1 MADTKI
7 RQHIPIFI
15 SSTYEDLIPYRE
27 EVQRNLIRLE
37 QIVKGMEYFGSSPK
51 DSLTVCLSQV
61 RESKLFVG
69 ILGMRY
75 GSVDEDS
82 GLSYSQLEYQE
93 AIKNGIPTLIYI
105 MDENYPI
112 PPKFVDKDSKAE
124 QLEEFKGELKRK
136 HTVSFFTSPDD
147 LGKKLSKDLLDTLS
161 AFQEINIDS
170 SRVLG
175 LQKEN
180 FTNSIKRFIL
190 RPAKYQ
196 GIEGILSMR
205 VKSEIKGSSLKDD
218 IVRAFGLELGNTL
231 SVDVEILEDE
241 RKEINKRTISIYAD
255 GACADWLE
263 EVSNGC
269 VIKAQVKTAFCEIRE
284 LSSWDGGRIL
294 KNSSYKGLIVTKGF
308 SIEHV

>member
-105 MDENYPI
+105 MDENYPYRQSLWTKI
-112 PPKFVDKDSKAE
+112 QKQSN
-124 QLEEFKGELKRK
+124 LRNLKG
-136 HTVSFFTSPDD
+136 
-147 LGKKLSKDLLDTLS
+147 
-161 AFQEINIDS
+161 N
-170 SRVLG
+170 
-175 LQKEN
+175 
-180 FTNSIKRFIL
+180 
-190 RPAKYQ
+190 
-196 GIEGILSMR
+196 
-205 VKSEIKGSSLKDD
+205 
-218 IVRAFGLELGNTL
+218 
-231 SVDVEILEDE
+231 
-241 RKEINKRTISIYAD
+241 
-255 GACADWLE
+255 
-263 EVSNGC
+263 
-269 VIKAQVKTAFCEIRE
+269 
-284 LSSWDGGRIL
+284 
-294 KNSSYKGLIVTKGF
+294 
-308 SIEHV
+308 